1 MVTDTE
7 EYKGRR
13 FKCDSCGYVVSSDA
27 QSDFDVDDFSYCPYC
42 GYDSNEKISKPQVFL
57 RVIACEVMEHQKNYS
72 EDTCHMFSK
81 GVQAFLVAI
90 ENEMRKLD
98 ENKQ

>member
-1 MVTDTE
+1 MVRDTE
-7 EYKGRR
+7 EYKGRQ

-27 QSDFDVDDFSYCPYC
+27 TSDFDVDDFSFCPYC
-42 GYDSNEKISKPQVFL
+42 GFDLNEKLSKPQVFL
-57 RVIACEVMEHQKNYS
+57 RILATEVMEHQKNYS

-90 ENEMRKLD
+90 ENEMRQL
-98 ENKQ
+98 EESN